1 MACGANFKIE
11 VYNPD
16 TKEVIWYADEEF
28 KHDSDVCEKC
38 MAKKLKFSV
47 YDKCDDTN
55 FQKGL
60 IIFHGKIIDEDFFK
74 IHEIDDAI
82 VKKIKKIGNCKCR
95 IKKIECTCE
104 EGNYPSDTYFVYKS
118 CKDDLYFYVNDDFDY
133 NPDSSGLTDEEQKV
147 FELKSEIMSAGYKPS
162 DTVPLISPATI
173 AMILLDELNR
183 TDWKDTAQ
191 SLQANV
197 PLIVVRDWS
206 YGIGQINPE
215 TLAEL
220 INKGY
225 YPSVFGY
232 NGDVDGFIDKRA
244 LYLEIMDDSKNPA
257 IIAAF
262 MQKEI
267 DRWKRGTPSNSKLT
281 DGKKPADPG
290 FDISELP
297 QVLASLYALPANRPV
312 HDNPGGLKNRWDNPG
327 DVANLMYV
335 INNKMGIP
343 SAPARFLDI
352 TPVSRDG
359 SSFMCLEYQEKI
371 QANINKNSTSE
382 FTDSSGRRSR
392 YLSSYSVASDPMF
405 RRTQSMCEMCK

>member
-1 MACGANFKIE
+1 MYNSCQRSIFTNGKLSVCGANFKIE

-118 CKDDLYFYVNDDFDY
+118 CKDDLYFYVNDDFNY

-162 DTVPLISPATI
+162 DT
-173 AMILLDELNR
+173 
-183 TDWKDTAQ
+183 
-191 SLQANV
+191 
-197 PLIVVRDWS
+197 
-206 YGIGQINPE
+206 
-215 TLAEL
+215 
-220 INKGY
+220 
-225 YPSVFGY
+225 
-232 NGDVDGFIDKRA
+232 
-244 LYLEIMDDSKNPA
+244 
-257 IIAAF
+257 
-262 MQKEI
+262 
-267 DRWKRGTPSNSKLT
+267 
-281 DGKKPADPG
+281 
-290 FDISELP
+290 
-297 QVLASLYALPANRPV
+297 
-312 HDNPGGLKNRWDNPG
+312 HH
-327 DVANLMYV
+327 
-335 INNKMGIP
+335 
-343 SAPARFLDI
+343 
-352 TPVSRDG
+352 
-359 SSFMCLEYQEKI
+359 
-371 QANINKNSTSE
+371 
-382 FTDSSGRRSR
+382 
-392 YLSSYSVASDPMF
+392 
-405 RRTQSMCEMCK
+405 